1 MVVDPQSVPKVGPG
15 AGRYQTELHTA
26 YLSLAHQA
34 QGKGRKYLAS
44 FFAHKARQAVRNE
57 TISPAL
63 AARWANASPQ
73 LSRLE
78 ASRSRLVLSLA
89 QAHGKVAERDAAQAL
104 AMFDC
109 WLLHTERAPD
119 LARAT
124 GCREH
129 FRAALRRLDDTL
141 ESL

>member
-1 MVVDPQSVPKVGPG
+1 MVVDPQDVPEVGLS
-15 AGRYQTELHTA
+15 AGPYQTELQTA
-26 YLSLAHQA
+26 FLSLAHQG
-34 QGKGRKYLAS
+34 QSEGRNTLAS
-44 FFAHKARQAVRNE
+44 FFAHKARQAGRNE
-57 TISPAL
+57 TISPEL

-78 ASRSRLVLSLA
+78 APRSRLVLSLA
-89 QAHGKVAERDAAQAL
+89 QARGKVAGRDAAQAL

-109 WLLHTERAPD
+109 WLLYTEQVPY

-129 FRAALRRLDDTL
+129 FSAVLRRLDEAL